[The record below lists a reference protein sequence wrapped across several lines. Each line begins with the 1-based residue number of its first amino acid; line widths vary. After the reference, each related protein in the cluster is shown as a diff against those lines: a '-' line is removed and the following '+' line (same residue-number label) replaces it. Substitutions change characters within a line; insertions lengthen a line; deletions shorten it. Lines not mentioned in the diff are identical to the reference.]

1 MKSKKTQYMSI
12 MAMFLAIQI
21 ILVVTPLGYLP
32 IGPISATTMLMRMP
46 SRLLTIP

>member
-21 ILVVTPLGYLP
+21 ILVVTPGL
-32 IGPISATTMLMRMP
+32 SANRTDQRDDHAYTRHHCRD
-46 SRLLTIP
+46 STR

>member
-32 IGPISATTMLMRMP
+32 IGPISATTSIYP
-46 SRLLTIP
+46 SSLPG